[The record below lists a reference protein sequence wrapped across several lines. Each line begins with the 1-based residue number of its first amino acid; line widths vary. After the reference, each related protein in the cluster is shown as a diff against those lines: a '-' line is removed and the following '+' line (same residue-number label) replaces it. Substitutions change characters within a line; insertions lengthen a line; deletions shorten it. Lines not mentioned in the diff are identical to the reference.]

1 MLCRL
6 YCSSVTIYASM
17 VSCFAMWH
25 QFYFYART
33 IITITATST
42 ATTAAATIAAA
53 TIAAAT
59 IAAATTYIIQQ
70 NNMTI
75 MFAIAL

>member
-1 MLCRL
+1 
-6 YCSSVTIYASM
+6 M

-42 ATTAAATIAAA
+42 ATSTATTAAATI
-53 TIAAAT
+53 
-59 IAAATTYIIQQ
+59 YIIQQ